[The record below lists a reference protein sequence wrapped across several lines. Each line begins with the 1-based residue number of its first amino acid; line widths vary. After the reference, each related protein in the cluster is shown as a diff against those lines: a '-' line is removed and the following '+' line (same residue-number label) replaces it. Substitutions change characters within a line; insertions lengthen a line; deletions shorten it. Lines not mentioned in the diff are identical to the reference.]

1 MPDRPTSAPVRAEPT
16 IKLGIA
22 RAGSAAPNGIAPSV
36 MKESPMTIF
45 VKPESRSSVV
55 NLSLKSRVATNTASG
70 GTIPAAITAAMTGEP
85 PVETVLASVLV
96 PNT

>member
-36 MKESPMTIF
+36 MKDSPITIL
-45 VKPESRSSVV
+45 VIPESRSSSV
-55 NLSLKSRVATNTASG
+55 NLFLKRIVATNTAKG
-70 GTIPAAITAAMTGEP
+70 GTMPAAITAAITVEP
-85 PVETVLASVLV
+85 PLVNDSAKERVPTV
-96 PNT
+96 